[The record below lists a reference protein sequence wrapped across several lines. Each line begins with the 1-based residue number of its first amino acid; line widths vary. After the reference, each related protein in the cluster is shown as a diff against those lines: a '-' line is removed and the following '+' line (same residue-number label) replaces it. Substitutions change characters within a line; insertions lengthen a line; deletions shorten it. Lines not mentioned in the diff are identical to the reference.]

1 MHPAHSSPRRSALP
15 LIPET
20 PLTLMRR
27 SIPVAALV
35 LLPVLAGCAKE
46 TEAAPATEVATV
58 ERRTIVINAEATG
71 IVEPINVIEVKSRAS
86 GQIVDLPVETG
97 SLVEPG
103 DLLVQLDTREM
114 RNAYNQALADER
126 AAQARL
132 DVAMA
137 QRRRTQELYEAQVV
151 TSQELENSALELEN
165 AQASLIRAKMDVD
178 LAQQRLEDATVRAPS
193 RGTII
198 DRLVSPGQVI
208 VSATSSASGGTTL
221 MNMADLSR
229 VRVRAMVNETDIG
242 KVKVG
247 MQARVVVD
255 AYPNRPFM
263 GEVEKVEPQAVV
275 EQSVTMFPV
284 LITLDNQEGLLMPGM
299 NGEVSVLVDR
309 RENVL
314 AVPVDAIR
322 TMQDAVPTAV
332 MLGMD
337 REQVQESI
345 RSQMAALMG
354 GDGPRPPS
362 DSGDTRGAQV
372 PAGERR
378 GAAAGPGGAGG
389 APMRLAQAGPPQ
401 GGPRPG
407 GPGGAFRGMMGGRR
421 NGAGGTPGITFVV
434 KGNMQFEP
442 RVVLMGVSDYDYT
455 EIIRG
460 LEEGEQV
467 ALLAS
472 VALQAQRQQMQEQ
485 MRSRTS
491 LPGLQRNTNSNA
503 SGSGG
508 R

>member
-1 MHPAHSSPRRSALP
+1 MLDNTDHAARHSRF
-15 LIPET
+15 IPET
-20 PLTLMRR
+20 KLIPSRR
-27 SIPVAALV
+27 STALV
-35 LLPVLAGCAKE
+35 ALALVTALAGCKKE
-46 TEAAPATEVATV
+46 EQAGPTTELATV

-71 IVEPINVIEVKSRAS
+71 VVEPINVIEVKSRAS
-86 GQIVDLPVETG
+86 GQIIDLPVETG
-97 SLVEPG
+97 TLVAPG

-114 RNAYNQALADER
+114 RNNLNQAVADQR

-132 DVAMA
+132 EVAQA
-137 QRRRTQELYEAQVV
+137 QRRRTQELFNQQVV
-151 TSQELENSALELEN
+151 TSQELESSSLELEN
-165 AQASLIRAKMDVD
+165 AQASLVRAQMEVD
-178 LAQQRLEDATVRAPS
+178 LAQQRLDDATVRAPS

-242 KVKVG
+242 QVRVG
-247 MQARVVVD
+247 LSARVVVD
-255 AYPNRPFM
+255 AYPNRPFI

-275 EQSVTMFPV
+275 DQSVTMFPV

-332 MLGMD
+332 MLGMN
-337 REQVQESI
+337 REAVQESI
-345 RSQMAALMG
+345 RTQMAALMG
-354 GDGPRPPS
+354 GPQRPAGDTAATGSAPVQP
-362 DSGDTRGAQV
+362 SGDTRGAS
-372 PAGERR
+372 
-378 GAAAGPGGAGG
+378 AGG
-389 APMRLAQAGPPQ
+389 APMVLAQGPAG
-401 GGPRPG
+401 PG
-407 GPGGAFRGMMGGRR
+407 GPPPSMRQGGANFRGMMGGARR
-421 NGAGGTPGITFVV
+421 GNGGTPAIVFVAKSDV
-434 KGNMQFEP
+434 DFEP

-460 LEEGEQV
+460 LEEGERV

-472 VALQAQRQQMQEQ
+472 IALQAQRQEMQDRI
-485 MRSRTS
+485 RSRTS
-491 LPGLQRNTNSNA
+491 LPGLERNTGGST
-503 SGSGG
+503 STSGG